1 MPIVVV
7 FCAVDELKFNDHEL
21 RLKRFFFRSNLF
33 VLMFHFNK
41 YCDYFASNALKKMSL
56 KTIFVLLLFLVICGY
71 LYLVLIIIY
80 SVLV

>member
-7 FCAVDELKFNDHEL
+7 FWAVDELKFNDHEL

-41 YCDYFASNALKKMSL
+41 YCDYFASNALKKN
-56 KTIFVLLLFLVICGY
+56 VLENHFCFAFISCHLWLFISGTY
-71 LYLVLIIIY
+71 NYI
-80 SVLV
+80 